1 MPELPEVFTISQ
13 DLKKNIVGFEIRSI
27 QFSSYYRVPDDIK
40 KSLNKLIGK
49 KILDVDRVAKNIVLK
64 LSKDDYIIFHLAM
77 TGRLL
82 LRNCRDKNDNW
93 VKLVLIICKGDE
105 IKELRFCDMRQFGK
119 VLVVNKENLNKIISK
134 YGLSALEEKTSAEDL
149 LYNLKSRR
157 TNIKNALMDQKI
169 ISGLGNIY
177 ATEAL
182 FLSKINP
189 KLPTR
194 NFTLEMS
201 TKLLNSIRQEL
212 KEAIKNRGAT
222 LPDKM
227 YVDIF
232 GKPGHQQ
239 DYFKIYLK
247 KVCDVCGSKVEF
259 EKINGR
265 GTYFCPICQPLET
278 TTSNRNKKIPDG
290 QKKLL

>member
-27 QFSSYYRVPDDIK
+27 QFSSYYRIPEDIK
-40 KSLNKLIGK
+40 NSLNKLIGK

-64 LSKDDYIIFHLAM
+64 ISKDNYIIFHLAM

-82 LRNCRDKNDNW
+82 LRRYKDKSDNW
-93 VKLVLIICKGDE
+93 VKLVLIISKDDE

-119 VLVVNKENLNKIISK
+119 VIVANKESLTKIISK
-134 YGLSALEEKTSAEDL
+134 YGLSALEEKTSAENL

-182 FLSKINP
+182 FLAKINP
-189 KLPTR
+189 KLPTQ
-194 NFTLEMS
+194 NLTLEMS
-201 TKLLNSIRQEL
+201 EKLLSSIRHVL

-239 DYFKIYLK
+239 NYFKIYLK
-247 KVCDVCGSKVEF
+247 KICGVCESKVEF
-259 EKINGR
+259 VKINGR
-265 GTYFCPICQPLET
+265 GTYFCPTCQPLET
-278 TTSNRNKKIPDG
+278 TSNNRKKKIPDG